1 MKYRYSK
8 FTGDDLD
15 ELDLEELLSKL
26 SDMLLGS
33 GFENPYGMAYD
44 DDDDEP
50 GHSRQSLHDAIL
62 EAILSG
68 GILSDETLE
77 RVLGKDW
84 RDADDA
90 EQRLDALIDKI
101 IEKLQ
106 AGGYLSGPPDL
117 NQNPDEREGPGSGA
131 MGNPAQYRFEITDK
145 SLDFLGYRALRDL
158 LGSLGKSSLGR
169 HDTREM
175 ATGIEASGAS
185 KPYEFGD
192 TMNLDASGT
201 IMNAVLRA
209 RRAAAADLPPEGGSH
224 GIPGGDAVQAG
235 DSWLPPSGGR
245 ETRSDRNPGIVVDY
259 QDLMVAQGEYQ
270 SSCAT
275 VLMLDCSHSMILY
288 GEDRFTPAK
297 RVALALANL
306 IRLQYPG
313 DALKVVLFHDSAE
326 EIPLSQL
333 ARVRVGPYYTNTR
346 EGLRLARRLLER
358 QQKDMRQIVM
368 ITDGK
373 PSALTRPDGRI
384 YRNAFGL
391 DPFIVSETFAEVAA
405 CRKAGILINT
415 FMLARDYDLV
425 SFVRKVAEICHG
437 KAYFTTP
444 RTLGRYVL
452 MDYMD
457 KKTRTI
463 H

>member
-1 MKYRYSK
+1 VKYRYSK
-8 FTGDDLD
+8 FTGEDLD
-15 ELDLEELLSKL
+15 EIDLEELLSKL

-33 GFENPYGMAYD
+33 GFEDPHGLYGG
-44 DDDDEP
+44 DES
-50 GHSRQSLHDAIL
+50 GHSRQSLHDAIM
-62 EAILSG
+62 EAILNG
-68 GILSDETLE
+68 GMLSDETLD
-77 RVLGKDW
+77 RLLGDDW
-84 RDADDA
+84 RDAEDG
-90 EQRLDALIDKI
+90 EQRLDALIEKI

-106 AGGYLSGPPDL
+106 AQGYLSGPPDL
-117 NQNPDEREGPGSGA
+117 ERERERREGA
-131 MGNPAQYRFEITDK
+131 GGGGGMDHPEQYRFEITDK

-175 ATGIEASGAS
+175 ATGIEASGTS

-192 TMNLDASGT
+192 TMNLDASAT

-209 RRAAAADLPPEGGSH
+209 RREAAD
-224 GIPGGDAVQAG
+224 
-235 DSWLPPSGGR
+235 LPPSGGR
-245 ETRSDRNPGIVVDY
+245 KSGIAVDY
-259 QDLMVAQGEYQ
+259 EDLMVAQGEYQ

-326 EIPLSQL
+326 EIPLGQL
-333 ARVRVGPYYTNTR
+333 ARSRVGPYYTNTR
-346 EGLRLARRLLER
+346 EGLRLARRILQK

-391 DPFIVSETFAEVAA
+391 DPYIVSETFAEVAA

>member
-1 MKYRYSK
+1 VKYRYSK

-15 ELDLEELLSKL
+15 DLDLEELLSRL
-26 SDMLLGS
+26 SDLMLSS
-33 GFENPYGMAYD
+33 GFD
-44 DDDDEP
+44 DGYSMPGED
-50 GHSRQSLHDAIL
+50 GHSMQSLHDAIM
-62 EAILSG
+62 EALLNG
-68 GILSDETLE
+68 GLLSDETLE
-77 RVLGKDW
+77 RLLGKDW
-84 RDADDA
+84 QTSEEA
-90 EQRLDALIDKI
+90 EAKLDELIQKI

-106 AGGYLSGPPDL
+106 HQGYVTSSPDL
-117 NQNPDEREGPGSGA
+117 DEERERREGRGGGRGA
-131 MGNPAQYRFEITDK
+131 EQSFKFEITDK

-158 LGSLGKSSLGR
+158 LGSIGKSSLGR

-175 ATGIEASGAS
+175 ATGVEASGAP

-192 TMNLDASGT
+192 TMNLDASAT
-201 IMNAVLRA
+201 ILNAVSRA
-209 RRAAAADLPPEGGSH
+209 RENPAPGRSSAGAGGLH
-224 GIPGGDAVQAG
+224 IEVGY
-235 DSWLPPSGGR
+235 
-245 ETRSDRNPGIVVDY
+245 E
-259 QDLMVAQGEYQ
+259 DLMVAQGEYQ

-326 EIPLSQL
+326 EIPLTQL
-333 ARVRVGPYYTNTR
+333 ARVKVGPYYTNTR

-391 DPFIVSETFAEVAA
+391 DPFIVSETIAEVAA
-405 CRKAGILINT
+405 CRNAGILINT

-457 KKTRTI
+457 
-463 H
+463 

>member
-8 FTGDDLD
+8 FTGEDLD
-15 ELDLEELLSKL
+15 GLDLEELLSRL
-26 SDMLLGS
+26 SDLLLSS
-33 GFENPYGMAYD
+33 GFDSPYGLPYD
-44 DDDDEP
+44 EAD
-50 GHSRQSLHDAIL
+50 GQSMQALHDAIL
-62 EAILSG
+62 EALLNG
-68 GILSDETLE
+68 GLLPDETLE
-77 RVLGKDW
+77 KLLGKDW
-84 RDADDA
+84 QQAEDA
-90 EQRLDALIDKI
+90 EERIDNLIQQIIDRLQR
-101 IEKLQ
+101 Q
-106 AGGYLSGPPDL
+106 GYITSSPDL
-117 NQNPDEREGPGSGA
+117 EGDRERRQRPGRGGAGPER
-131 MGNPAQYRFEITDK
+131 QFRFEITDK

-158 LGSLGKSSLGR
+158 LGSIGKSSLGR

-175 ATGIEASGAS
+175 STGIETSGAP

-192 TMNLDASGT
+192 TLNIDASGT
-201 IMNAVLRA
+201 ILNAVTRNE
-209 RRAAAADLPPEGGSH
+209 AAIG
-224 GIPGGDAVQAG
+224 AG
-235 DSWLPPSGGR
+235 AID
-245 ETRSDRNPGIVVDY
+245 VDY
-259 QDLMVAQGEYQ
+259 QDLMVVQGEYQ

-326 EIPLSQL
+326 EIPLTQL

-346 EGLRLARRLLER
+346 EGLRLARRILER

-425 SFVRKVAEICHG
+425 SFVRRVAQICHG

-444 RTLGRYVL
+444 RTLGQYVL
-452 MDYMD
+452 MDYME

>member
-1 MKYRYSK
+1 VKYRYSK
-8 FTGDDLD
+8 FSGDDLD

-26 SDMLLGS
+26 SDLLLGS
-33 GFENPYGMAYD
+33 GFDNPYGLPYD
-44 DDDDEP
+44 DDGES
-50 GHSRQSLHDAIL
+50 GHSRQSLHDAIM
-62 EAILSG
+62 EAILNG
-68 GILSDETLE
+68 GMLSDETLE
-77 RVLGKDW
+77 RLLGKDW

-90 EQRLDALIDKI
+90 DERLDALIDKI

-106 AGGYLSGPPDL
+106 SQGYLSGQPDL
-117 NQNPDEREGPGSGA
+117 ERERQEREGPGSGG
-131 MGNPAQYRFEITDK
+131 MGNPEQYRFEITDK

-185 KPYEFGD
+185 KRYEFGD
-192 TMNLDASGT
+192 TMNLDASAT
-201 IMNAVLRA
+201 IMNAVLRT
-209 RRAAAADLPPEGGSH
+209 RRQQEGGPQAPIS
-224 GIPGGDAVQAG
+224 GIA
-235 DSWLPPSGGR
+235 
-245 ETRSDRNPGIVVDY
+245 VDY
-259 QDLMVAQGEYQ
+259 EDLMVAQGEYQ

-326 EIPLSQL
+326 EIPLGQL

-373 PSALTRPDGRI
+373 PSALTRADGRI

-391 DPFIVSETFAEVAA
+391 DPYIVSETFAEVAA

>member
-1 MKYRYSK
+1 MRYKYTKYRP
-8 FTGDDLD
+8 
-15 ELDLEELLSKL
+15 EDLEEVDLEDLLSRL

-33 GFENPYGMAYD
+33 GFEDPYGLPGED
-44 DDDDEP
+44 D
-50 GHSRQSLHDAIL
+50 GHSMQALHDAIL
-62 EAILSG
+62 EALLHG
-68 GILSDETLE
+68 ALSDEMLE
-77 RVLGKDW
+77 RFLGKDW
-84 RDADDA
+84 QNAEDA
-90 EQRLDALIDKI
+90 EERIDELVDRI
-101 IEKLQ
+101 MQKLQ
-106 AGGYLSGPPDL
+106 QQGYITPSPDL
-117 NQNPDEREGPGSGA
+117 RAEQERREGSGGGEGDA
-131 MGNPAQYRFEITDK
+131 SRARFEITDK

-158 LGSLGKSSLGR
+158 MGSIGRSSFGR

-175 ATGIEASGAS
+175 ATGIEASGAP

-192 TMNLDASGT
+192 TLNLDAAAT
-201 IMNAVLRA
+201 ILNAV
-209 RRAAAADLPPEGGSH
+209 RREMGTPIS
-224 GIPGGDAVQAG
+224 
-235 DSWLPPSGGR
+235 
-245 ETRSDRNPGIVVDY
+245 VDY
-259 QDLMVAQGEYQ
+259 QDLMVVQGEYQ

-306 IRLQYPG
+306 VRQQYPG
-313 DALKVVLFHDSAE
+313 DALKCVLFHDSAE
-326 EIPLSQL
+326 EIPLSRL

-346 EGLRLARRLLER
+346 EGLRLARRILER

-405 CRKAGILINT
+405 CRKAGIMINT
-415 FMLARDYDLV
+415 FMLARDHDLIA
-425 SFVRKVAEICHG
+425 FVRRVAQICHG

-457 KKTRTI
+457 NKTRTV